1 MLPWRKNKSLIVKKA
16 GRPKALLADCT
27 WLVDLWSVLIRCFM
41 EQIILRSCLLPWHC
55 ISQLVTQAIQFR
67 HLPMNANLEL
77 GSEILKCIIPS
88 FVCKTVC
95 PRFSCQ
101 NVLEACYSHAAEQ
114 QWRARTQRTVPTVA
128 LMLCATFKVISCSSS
143 SLAHTEQDTEG
154 SKDFN
159 DRMRDWQ
166 LVLAVIG
173 LLERWCKDFEVFRV

>member
-143 SLAHTEQDTEG
+143 SQQQPGTHWAGHRGKQGFQRSYERLAAG
-154 SKDFN
+154 AGC
-159 DRMRDWQ
+159 DWSP
-166 LVLAVIG
+166 G
-173 LLERWCKDFEVFRV
+173 TMM